1 MINLANDRMSP
12 LILADFKAAASGT
25 NLKNYIESLLE
36 KEVKP
41 MTNNTLFNRE

>member
-12 LILADFKAAASGT
+12 LILADSKAA